1 MENYTKQFIW
11 LYFHH
16 AGSITWVPTGTVD
29 SQCTVFANDAKK
41 NQQQQHETK
50 KLVD

>member
-41 NQQQQHETK
+41 KTNNNNMKQK
-50 KLVD
+50 N